1 MTLLEVV
8 YRYGAAP
15 VEAELRAIDNAREVY
30 GIRRIS
36 FNEKDHTVRVE
47 FDASRLRET
56 DVANLLRRAGLD
68 LGEKLV
74 LARRYPIVH

>member
-8 YRYGAAP
+8 YRYGATP
-15 VEAELRAIDNAREVY
+15 GEAELRAIDNVREVY

-36 FNEKDHTVRVE
+36 FSEKDHTVRVE

-56 DVANLLRRAGLD
+56 NVANLLRSAGLD

-74 LARRYPIVH
+74 LA

>member
-1 MTLLEVV
+1 MTQLEVV
-8 YRYGAAP
+8 YRYGATP
-15 VEAELRAIDNAREVY
+15 GEAELRAIDNVREVY

-36 FNEKDHTVRVE
+36 FSEKDHTVRVD
-47 FDASRLRET
+47 FDASRLKET

-74 LARRYPIVH
+74 LA